1 MMSDFSPELTGAQV
15 TVLRE
20 LRDHGA
26 KAFGQLP
33 EHVRPEVPRLLH
45 LKYLRSDGPKLHVT
59 ERGTTVLAEHEAR
72 QPDQVGGTV
81 DRVTGRWTGVR
92 RIGKVAGPEARPA
105 AAPSLRAA
113 EREVRR
119 RHGHGGQV
127 PGGPGSGV

>member
-1 MMSDFSPELTGAQV
+1 MSDFSPEITGAQA

-26 KAFGQLP
+26 RAFGQLP

-45 LKYLRSDGPKLHVT
+45 LRYLRSDGAKLSVT

-72 QPDQVGGTV
+72 QPGQVGGTV

-92 RIGKVAGPEARPA
+92 RVRKVAGPEAKLA

-119 RHGHGGQV
+119 QHGHGGQV
-127 PGGPGSGV
+127 PGSRGI